1 MLETHTATTA
11 DAGLIASHRRA
22 MFATMGGFPDSTLD
36 LMCRSSEP
44 WIGRMVA
51 AGKYLGWIASDGDRP
66 VASAGLLILDWTPH
80 PLDPTG
86 EHRGYVLNVFV
97 EPQYRK
103 RGLAR
108 SLVQRCLDEARR
120 RGIRVISLHASD
132 VGRPLYERLGFRSSS
147 EMIYEEREGD
157 GATV

>member
-22 MFATMGGFPDSTLD
+22 MFAAMGGIPDSTLD

-44 WIGRMVA
+44 WIARMVG

-66 VASAGLLILDWTPH
+66 VASAGLLIHEWPPH

-86 EHRGYVLNVFV
+86 EHRGYLLNVFV
-97 EPQYRK
+97 EPPYRK
-103 RGLAR
+103 QGLAR
-108 SLVQRCLDEARR
+108 SLVVRCLDEARH
-120 RGIRVISLHASD
+120 RGVRVVSLHASEA
-132 VGRPLYERLGFRSSS
+132 GRPLYESLGFRSSN
-147 EMIYEEREGD
+147 EMIFTEREGNE
-157 GATV
+157 AAV